1 MFYQVNE
8 MSEQTPTLTEAIK
21 FFANPQNCVDAVA
34 AMRWPDGKP
43 TCPNC
48 GGQEHYWLAT
58 QWRWKCKACKKQFS
72 VKVGTVFEDSP
83 LSLDKWL
90 VTLWMLVNCKNG
102 ISSYE
107 VAATIGVTQKSAWFM
122 LQRLRKALQDE
133 HNTKLGGQVEVD
145 ESFIGGKARN
155 MHISK
160 RLKKME
166 LTNRG
171 GKSIAFGILERGGKV
186 RTMAVDD
193 RERATLQGHIKKH
206 VEPGAEILTDELHS
220 YWGLEKE
227 YVHQIVNHAAEYVR
241 GHIHT
246 NGLENFWSLVK
257 RCLNGTYVSVAPFHL
272 FRYLDEQSFRFN
284 NRSRKDPKVTNADRF
299 AIALSQIAGKRLTW
313 VEVTGQ
319 VAGSC

>member
-1 MFYQVNE
+1 
-8 MSEQTPTLTEAIK
+8 MSVQTPTLTEAIK
-21 FFANPQNCVDAVA
+21 FFSSPQNCVDAVA

-48 GGQEHYWLAT
+48 GEQDHYWLAT

-90 VTLWMLVNCKNG
+90 IALWMLVNCKNG

-107 VAATIGVTQKSAWFM
+107 VASTIGVTQKSAWFM
-122 LQRLRKALQDE
+122 LQRLRKALQDD
-133 HNTKLGGQVEVD
+133 HNVKLGGTVEVD

-155 MHISK
+155 MHLSK
-160 RLKKME
+160 RIKKME

-171 GKSIAFGILERGGKV
+171 GKSIAFGILERGGRV
-186 RTMAVDD
+186 RAMVVDN
-193 RERATLQGHIKKH
+193 RERSTLQGKIKGH

-284 NRSRKDPKVTNADRF
+284 NRSTKDRTVTNADRF

-313 VEVTGQ
+313 IEVTGQ
-319 VAGSC
+319 VAGSF

>member
-1 MFYQVNE
+1 
-8 MSEQTPTLTEAIK
+8 MSEQSPTLTEAIR

-43 TCPNC
+43 TCPVC
-48 GGQEHYWLAT
+48 GKQDHYWLAT

-102 ISSYE
+102 VSSYE

-133 HNTKLGGQVEVD
+133 HNTKLGGRVEVD

-155 MHISK
+155 MHVSK

-166 LTNRG
+166 MANRG

-186 RTMAVDD
+186 RAMVVSD
-193 RERATLQGHIKKH
+193 RERSTLQGKIKHH

-241 GHIHT
+241 GHVHT

-284 NRSRKDPKVTNADRF
+284 NRSTRDGKVTNSDRF
-299 AIALSQIAGKRLTW
+299 AIALSQIAGKRLTYA
-313 VEVTGQ
+313 EVGGRVMLTGS
-319 VAGSC
+319 AAS

>member
-1 MFYQVNE
+1 MLNE
-8 MSEQTPTLTEAIK
+8 QSPTLAEAIR
-21 FFANPQNCVDAVA
+21 FFSNPQNCIDAVA

-43 TCPNC
+43 TCPKC
-48 GGQEHYWLAT
+48 GGQDHYWLAT
-58 QWRWKCKACKKQFS
+58 QWRWKCKSGKCGKQFS
-72 VKVGTVFEDSP
+72 VKQGTVFEDSP

-90 VTLWMLVNCKNG
+90 ITLWMLVNCKNG

-122 LQRLRKALQDE
+122 LQRLRKVLQDG

-155 MHISK
+155 MHLSK

-186 RTMAVDD
+186 RTMVVDD

-284 NRSRKDPKVTNADRF
+284 TRNTKERKLTNADRF
-299 AIALSQIAGKRLTW
+299 ALALSQIAGKRLTW

-319 VAGSC
+319 VAGSF

>member
-1 MFYQVNE
+1 MLNE
-8 MSEQTPTLTEAIK
+8 QRPTLTEAIR
-21 FFANPQNCVDAVA
+21 FFSNPQNCVDAVA

-43 TCPNC
+43 TCPKC
-48 GGQEHYWLAT
+48 GGQDHYWLAT
-58 QWRWKCKACKKQFS
+58 QWRWKCKNGKCGKQFS
-72 VKVGTVFEDSP
+72 VKQGTVFEDSP

-90 VTLWMLVNCKNG
+90 ITLWMLVNCKNG

-107 VAATIGVTQKSAWFM
+107 VASTIGVTQKSAWFM
-122 LQRLRKALQDE
+122 LQRLRKVLQDE
-133 HNTKLGGQVEVD
+133 HNTKLSGRVEVD

-155 MHISK
+155 MHMSK

-186 RTMAVDD
+186 RAMVVND
-193 RERATLQGHIKKH
+193 RERATLQGNIKRH

-227 YVHQIVNHAAEYVR
+227 YVHRIVNHAAEYVR

-284 NRSRKDPKVTNADRF
+284 NRSTNERKITNAERF
-299 AIALSQIAGKRLTW
+299 ALALSQIAGKRLTW

-319 VAGSC
+319 VQG

>member
-1 MFYQVNE
+1 
-8 MSEQTPTLTEAIK
+8 MSEQTPTLTEAIR
-21 FFANPQNCVDAVA
+21 FFSNPQNCVDAVA

-48 GGQEHYWLAT
+48 GGQDHYWLAT

-90 VTLWMLVNCKNG
+90 ITLWMLVNCKNG

-107 VAATIGVTQKSAWFM
+107 VASTIGVTQKSAWFM
-122 LQRLRKALQDE
+122 LQRLRKALQDD
-133 HNTKLGGQVEVD
+133 HNTKLGGTVEVD

-155 MHISK
+155 MHLSK

-186 RTMAVDD
+186 RAMVVDD
-193 RERATLQGHIKKH
+193 RERATLQGKIKGH
-206 VEPGAEILTDELHS
+206 VEPGAEILTDEFHS

-241 GHIHT
+241 GHVHT

-284 NRSRKDPKVTNADRF
+284 HRSRKDHAVTNADRF

-319 VAGSC
+319 VTGSF

>member
-1 MFYQVNE
+1 M
-8 MSEQTPTLTEAIK
+8 MSEQSPTLTEAIR
-21 FFANPQNCVDAVA
+21 FFSNPQNCVDAVA

-48 GGQEHYWLAT
+48 SGQDHYWLAT
-58 QWRWKCKACKKQFS
+58 QWRWKCKACGKQFS

-90 VTLWMLVNCKNG
+90 VALWMLVSCKNG

-107 VAATIGVTQKSAWFM
+107 VSATVGVTQKSAWFM

-133 HNTKLGGQVEVD
+133 HKTKLGGTVEVD

-155 MHISK
+155 MHVSK

-166 LTNRG
+166 QSNRG

-186 RTMAVDD
+186 RSMVVDD
-193 RERATLQGHIKKH
+193 RERVTLQGKIKHH
-206 VEPGAEILTDELHS
+206 VEPGSEIMTDELHS

-227 YVHQIVNHAAEYVR
+227 YVHEIVNHAAEYVR
-241 GHIHT
+241 GHVHT
-246 NGLENFWSLVK
+246 NGLENFWSQVK

-272 FRYLDEQSFRFN
+272 FRYLDEQSFRYN
-284 NRSRKDPKVTNADRF
+284 HRNTKERKLSNADRF

-319 VAGSC
+319 VAGGSV